1 MTARMRVL
9 VAERDEARRADLVF
23 VAMDEGIDVDFAT
36 SAAEATAMLAQRQR
50 FAAAIIAVALPDDDG
65 LTLIS
70 RLRAAGVRIP
80 LLLAGDVEADNI
92 IVRGLDAGAS
102 DVIAYPFRPSV
113 LRARLRA
120 QLRGFATVT
129 ERHLSLGP
137 YRFDTEARTLLNPLN
152 NRRAKLTE
160 KETALLR
167 YLHRAGGRSVSRDE
181 LLREVWG
188 YAPDASSHTVATH
201 IHRLRRKIEAETGGP
216 HLVANDER
224 GYRLELAWLPADAA
238 D

>member
-1 MTARMRVL
+1 MADSVRVL

-23 VAMDEGIDVDFAT
+23 VALDEGVDVDFAT
-36 SAAEATAMLAQRQR
+36 NAAEATAMLAERHR
-50 FAAAIIAVALPDDDG
+50 FSAAIIAVELPDDDG
-65 LTLIS
+65 LTLIA

-80 LLLAGDVEADNI
+80 LLLAGQVDADNI
-92 IVRGLDAGAS
+92 VVRGLDAGAS
-102 DVIAYPFRPSV
+102 DVIAYPFRSSV

-120 QLRGFATVT
+120 QLRTFAAVS
-129 ERHLSLGP
+129 ERQLRLGP
-137 YRFDTEARTLLNPLN
+137 YRFDTEARTLLNPHN
-152 NRRAKLTE
+152 YRRTKLTE